1 MTVSEQD
8 ELLLNAYLDGEL
20 DAMEAAR
27 FEQRIAADPALNGQL
42 SSRKALSTALRSDL
56 DEDVPPPDLRR
67 RILTGLGEGG
77 RSGGQTPWR
86 ALAASF
92 LIGALLAGTA
102 SLGLLRS
109 PPGTD
114 IADAIV
120 SAHIRALMA
129 PQPID
134 VASSDHHTVK
144 PWFNG
149 KIAFAPVVED
159 LAADGF
165 PLVGGRIDVIGLEPS
180 ATLVYRH
187 GNHVISLTERPGASG
202 SSSSLESKRGYN
214 VLAWSDGKIGY
225 WAVSDTAAEEL
236 RNFVGKFQ
244 AASAGP

>member
-27 FEQRIAADPALNGQL
+27 FEQRIAADPALSGQL
-42 SSRKALSTALRSDL
+42 EIRKALGAALRSDL
-56 DEDVPPPDLRR
+56 DEDLPPPDLRR
-67 RILTGLGEGG
+67 RILTGLGEDR
-77 RSGGQTPWR
+77 RSGGKTPWR

-109 PPGTD
+109 SLSPG
-114 IADAIV
+114 IADAVV

-129 PQPID
+129 PQPMD

-187 GNHVISLTERPGASG
+187 GNHVISLTEIPGAKE
-202 SSSSLESKRGYN
+202 SSSSLASTRGYN

-244 AASAGP
+244 AAAAGP

>member
-1 MTVSEQD
+1 MTISEQD

-20 DAMEAAR
+20 DAIEAAR
-27 FEQRIAADPALNGQL
+27 FESRVASDPGL
-42 SSRKALSTALRSDL
+42 SAQVNSQKALSAALRSDL

-67 RILTGLGEGG
+67 RIVAELNKGNES
-77 RSGGQTPWR
+77 RKTPWR
-86 ALAASF
+86 AMAASF

-102 SLGLLRS
+102 SLGVLRS
-109 PPGTD
+109 PSSPD

-165 PLVGGRIDVIGLEPS
+165 PLAGGRIDVIGLEPS

-187 GNHVISLTERPGASG
+187 GNHLISLTEMPGARAL
-202 SSSSLESKRGYN
+202 SSSLEPARGYN
-214 VLAWSDGKIGY
+214 VLAWSDGKISY
-225 WAVSDTAAEEL
+225 WAVSDTAADEL

-244 AASAGP
+244 AASAGS